1 MFFVL
6 ACVAIL
12 IMEYDVELFCN
23 FRNRNMENALYR
35 NANGNRKGSGQTVQM
50 HSLTRAFSVC
60 HWAIRSLRKY
70 GVSESVIKHRYWG
83 V

>member
-1 MFFVL
+1 MFFVP

-23 FRNRNMENALYR
+23 FRNRNMENAPYP
-35 NANGNRKGSGQTVQM
+35 NVNGNRKDSGHTAQT
-50 HSLTRAFSVC
+50 HSLIRAVSVC
-60 HWAIRSLRKY
+60 QWTIRSLRKY
-70 GVSESVIKHRYWG
+70 GMSKSVIRHRYWR